1 MKLTLIQWLIQGIPE
16 SIAMF
21 LLGFVLLESK
31 MEIKKALIPGVIQA
45 LILYFVRLFPLPFGI
60 HTMVAIISLSVLLLC
75 FTEARYSKALLISF
89 FVYLVLGLSELMIL
103 PVASYLLKTP
113 LDIIF
118 SYLDTKPV
126 LFALLGLPQVFVL
139 IVLAVLVNLFNNK
152 RKKQISV
159 DSSGAN

>member
-1 MKLTLIQWLIQGIPE
+1 MKLTFIQWLIQGIPE
-16 SIAMF
+16 CIALV
-21 LLGFVLLESK
+21 LLGFVLLESR
-31 MEIKKALIPGVIQA
+31 MDIKRALIPGVIQA
-45 LILYFVRLFPLPFGI
+45 LVLYFVRLFPLPFGI

-118 SYLDTKPV
+118 SYLDTV
-126 LFALLGLPQVFVL
+126 ALHKKFQPMSS
-139 IVLAVLVNLFNNK
+139 NK
-152 RKKQISV
+152 MQDNSYYFISQSCHILTV
-159 DSSGAN
+159 TYFLCG

>member
-31 MEIKKALIPGVIQA
+31 MDIKKALIPGVIQA

-60 HTMVAIISLSVLLLC
+60 HTIVAIISLSILLLC

-89 FVYLVLGLSELMIL
+89 FVFLVLGLSELAIL
-103 PVASYLLKTP
+103 PAVSHLIKMP
-113 LDIIF
+113 LEVIF
-118 SYLDTKPV
+118 EQPL
-126 LFALLGLPQVFVL
+126 LFALVTLPQVFVL
-139 IVLAVLVNLFNNK
+139 FVLAFLVDHFYNK
-152 RKKQISV
+152 RKKQNGKTV
-159 DSSGAN
+159 VG